1 MVTKKEEI
9 EDYDKYEK
17 QIQDVD
23 ELEGTD
29 VKINPDYYIH
39 LALVKLSATFDGSVT
54 IKESFERYRHII
66 EHIEILCDA
75 SNMLTNDYYEEV
87 KKYKNS
93 SEYIQEETNYVKS
106 ANLARH
112 KLKLMM
118 RQVFSHKVAT
128 DPLRY

>member
-1 MVTKKEEI
+1 MVSKKDEI
-9 EDYDKYEK
+9 EDFEKFEK
-17 QIQDVD
+17 QIKDVD

-39 LALVKLSATFDGSVT
+39 LALVKLSVTFDGSVT
-54 IKESFERYRHII
+54 IKEGFERYRHIV

-75 SNMLTNDYYEEV
+75 ATMLTESYHKEVEIYKGSGDYKDEE
-87 KKYKNS
+87 
-93 SEYIQEETNYVKS
+93 ERYVKS

-118 RQVFSHKVAT
+118 KQVFSHKVAT